1 MRNTDINDK
10 NIGYRESRVEYVQY
24 EPCVY
29 TEEDILNIENKA
41 SLLFDN
47 FYGKF
52 LKSSRGNLV
61 NIYVMPSY
69 LVGFKHVRELF
80 YSEEDKCYLEKE
92 RTVPLKKIDEK
103 YYQVL
108 VNKLKELA
116 SEKKCFLMIN
126 YFYDEDKETYFIKLN
141 MFNKRGLAIEYQR
154 NLEEL
159 KSNYLKFQSEDKMF
173 HLSEDSVMSD
183 GYISLLMVNETFK
196 ELDNKGEI
204 MESLGFVVDEERRRL
219 LLIK

>member
-92 RTVPLKKIDEK
+92 RT
-103 YYQVL
+103 
-108 VNKLKELA
+108 
-116 SEKKCFLMIN
+116 
-126 YFYDEDKETYFIKLN
+126 
-141 MFNKRGLAIEYQR
+141 R
-154 NLEEL
+154 NV
-159 KSNYLKFQSEDKMF
+159 K
-173 HLSEDSVMSD
+173 
-183 GYISLLMVNETFK
+183 
-196 ELDNKGEI
+196 
-204 MESLGFVVDEERRRL
+204 
-219 LLIK
+219 

>member
-61 NIYVMPSY
+61 NIYVMP
-69 LVGFKHVRELF
+69 
-80 YSEEDKCYLEKE
+80 
-92 RTVPLKKIDEK
+92 I
-103 YYQVL
+103 
-108 VNKLKELA
+108 
-116 SEKKCFLMIN
+116 
-126 YFYDEDKETYFIKLN
+126 
-141 MFNKRGLAIEYQR
+141 
-154 NLEEL
+154 
-159 KSNYLKFQSEDKMF
+159 
-173 HLSEDSVMSD
+173 
-183 GYISLLMVNETFK
+183 
-196 ELDNKGEI
+196 
-204 MESLGFVVDEERRRL
+204 
-219 LLIK
+219 